1 MEFTIVRE
9 GNPEWK
15 LILKFEN
22 TELLIKKLEKIAESN
37 LELKSCI
44 KDWSNVL
51 KGFSQY
57 LAVNIYQFLYACKI
71 RDDQRRLK
79 SCQELLWGLC
89 PDVTEVTVLSV
100 DAPNVK
106 DHELTISQ
114 SV

>member
-9 GNPEWK
+9 GNPEWR

-22 TELLIKKLEKIAESN
+22 TKVLSSKLEQMAEVN
-37 LELKSCI
+37 FELKSCI
-44 KDWSNVL
+44 KDWDNVL

-57 LAVNIYQFLYACKI
+57 LAVNIYQFLYACQI
-71 RDDQRRLK
+71 GEERRRLR
-79 SCQELLWGLC
+79 SCQELIWGLC
-89 PDVTEVTVLSV
+89 PEIKEVTILSV

-106 DHELTISQ
+106 DHDLTIRQ